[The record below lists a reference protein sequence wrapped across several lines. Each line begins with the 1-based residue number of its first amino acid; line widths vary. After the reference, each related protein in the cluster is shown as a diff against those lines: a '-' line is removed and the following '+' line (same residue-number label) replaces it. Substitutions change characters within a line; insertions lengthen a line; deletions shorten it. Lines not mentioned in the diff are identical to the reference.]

1 MIDFRA
7 EWGTQEAGSSAGQ
20 KPRVLIADDHQ
31 LLREGLHRLLE
42 LSGEIDVVGEA
53 ADGEEAVRL
62 ARELEPDVV
71 LMDVSMPGVDG
82 IRATEDILRLTRRTS
97 VIVLTMYWEDDYV
110 IQAVRAG
117 AKGYLLKSATSEEV
131 IKAVRLAI
139 SGGSTIDPSLA
150 PVLLREYHRMV
161 SRTMEDN
168 PREGVLSQR
177 DLTLLRLLAAGL
189 SNRQIAIEL
198 QLAESTVKN
207 NLSALF
213 QKIEVRD
220 RTQAVLYAF
229 GEGLVP
235 RPVGHTA

>member
-1 MIDFRA
+1 LADRRA
-7 EWGTQEAGSSAGQ
+7 EWDHVGPESAAFL

-31 LLREGLHRLLE
+31 LLREGLRRLLE
-42 LSGEIDVVGEA
+42 LSGEVEVVGEA
-53 ADGEEAVRL
+53 ADGHEAVQL

-71 LMDVSMPGVDG
+71 LMDVSMPSVDG
-82 IRATEDILRLTRRTS
+82 IRATEEVLRTGRRTS
-97 VIVLTMYWEDDYV
+97 VIVLTMYGEDEYV

-117 AKGYLLKSATSEEV
+117 AKGYLLKTASSEEV
-131 IKAVRLAI
+131 IKAVRLAM

-161 SRTMEDN
+161 SRTPDDGQ
-168 PREGVLSQR
+168 RDGALSQR
-177 DLTLLRLLAAGL
+177 DLVLLRLLAAGL
-189 SNRQIAIEL
+189 SNRQIATEL

-235 RPVGHTA
+235 RPVGHSV

>member
-1 MIDFRA
+1 
-7 EWGTQEAGSSAGQ
+7 
-20 KPRVLIADDHQ
+20 VVIADDHQ
-31 LLREGLHRLLE
+31 LVREGLRRLLE

-53 ADGEEAVRL
+53 ADGDEAIRL
-62 ARELEPDVV
+62 VRELEPDVV

-82 IRATEDILRLTRRTS
+82 IRATEALMRVSRRTS
-97 VIVLTMYWEDDYV
+97 VIFVTMYWEDEYV

-117 AKGYLLKSATSEEV
+117 AKGYLLKSASSDEV
-131 IKAVRLAI
+131 IRAVRLAI
-139 SGGSTIDPSLA
+139 SGGSTIDASLA

-161 SRTMEDN
+161 SRTPEDN
-168 PREGVLSQR
+168 PREGSLTQR